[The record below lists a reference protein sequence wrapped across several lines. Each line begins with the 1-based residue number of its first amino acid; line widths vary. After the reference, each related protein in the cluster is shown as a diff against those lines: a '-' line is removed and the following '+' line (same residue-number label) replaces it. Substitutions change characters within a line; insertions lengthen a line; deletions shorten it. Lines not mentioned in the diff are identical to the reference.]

1 MEKNFFWRRVLL
13 GDRQNKC
20 WTLLVPLLHIF
31 NISLTTCGYTLL
43 SIPYLYTLVTCFF
56 KFQILRYSRY
66 SRKLNFIPTKFLTS
80 WYELAGSCLDLQAS
94 RHFHAKQKPPF
105 AVVLRS
111 TYFEKRKTYRK
122 IHVIG
127 FFFISCRPV
136 TYLLRT
142 RMFLYEF
149 CIKLLKQYLLGGPQR
164 AVSESLS
171 GPDNFPTRG

>member
-1 MEKNFFWRRVLL
+1 MNLQDPVSIFKHQDIF
-13 GDRQNKC
+13 
-20 WTLLVPLLHIF
+20 TLNRSHHLQLFYGVP
-31 NISLTTCGYTLL
+31 
-43 SIPYLYTLVTCFF
+43 
-56 KFQILRYSRY
+56 ILKKER
-66 SRKLNFIPTKFLTS
+66 L
-80 WYELAGSCLDLQAS
+80 
-94 RHFHAKQKPPF
+94 
-105 AVVLRS
+105 
-111 TYFEKRKTYRK
+111 RK

-164 AVSESLS
+164 AASESLS